1 MEKTLPLFLKETHI
15 HAFFLFYFHFF
26 NDTQSMQVI
35 NFFTFSKC
43 LHLSYCEFCTVQHS
57 VLDV

>member
-1 MEKTLPLFLKETHI
+1 MPFLK
-15 HAFFLFYFHFF
+15 FYFHFF